1 MKPFSISARTALR
14 GITTVC
20 AGVSLSLSS
29 LAQSAPA
36 DTASVT
42 TTGQITGTTCAVV
55 TFDFGTNTLNR
66 TGSTTFALGT
76 SSAAAATGTAG
87 ATFGSKVG
95 ATFGF
100 QGPTTANSSCA
111 SFGTGWD
118 LSIQLAPE
126 QIVTIDNAT
135 TSTLGTKTFVKNA
148 LPGGTNAV
156 VALYGGNSNKSAGN
170 TTAADASI
178 ALTLVGNAGDSA
190 NFMSGGSSIRN
201 VNDQRVLAAQFV
213 KSTDAAP
220 TAGQFSQT
228 LTLLAVYR

>member
-1 MKPFSISARTALR
+1 MKFLRLSLQALR

-42 TTGQITGTTCAVV
+42 TTGQITSTTCAVA
-55 TFDFGTNTLNR
+55 TFDFGTTTLNR
-66 TGSTTFALGT
+66 TGSTTFALG
-76 SSAAAATGTAG
+76 SYNPSAATGPAG
-87 ATFGSKVG
+87 STFGSKVG
-95 ATFGF
+95 TNFGL
-100 QGPTTANSSCA
+100 QSAATANLPCPN
-111 SFGTGWD
+111 FGTGWD

-135 TSTLGTKTFVKNA
+135 TTALGTKTFVKNA

-156 VALYGGNSNKSAGN
+156 VALFGGNTNISSLNN
-170 TTAADASI
+170 TTADANLP
-178 ALTLVGNAGDSA
+178 LTLVGNAGGSA
-190 NFMSGGSSIRN
+190 NYLSGGSSIRN

>member
-36 DTASVT
+36 DTGSVT
-42 TTGQITGTTCAVV
+42 TTGQITSTTCAVV

-66 TGSTTFALGT
+66 TGSTTFALG
-76 SSAAAATGTAG
+76 SYNPSAATGTAG

-100 QGPTTANSSCA
+100 QSLTSAANCA

-135 TSTLGTKTFVKNA
+135 TTTLGTKTFVKNA

-156 VALYGGNSNKSAGN
+156 VALFGGNSIKTAGN

-178 ALTLVGNAGDSA
+178 SLTLVGNAGGSA
-190 NFMSGGSSIRN
+190 NYMSGGSSIRN

>member
-1 MKPFSISARTALR
+1 MNFLRLSRLALR

-20 AGVSLSLSS
+20 AGVWLSLSS
-29 LAQSAPA
+29 LAQAAPA

-42 TTGQITGTTCAVV
+42 TTGQITSTTCAAVS
-55 TFDFGTNTLNR
+55 FDFGNNNLNR
-66 TGSTTFALGT
+66 TGTTTFALGNYNP
-76 SSAAAATGTAG
+76 SAATGTAG

-95 ATFGF
+95 ATFGL
-100 QGPTTANSSCA
+100 QSAATANVVCPN
-111 SFGTGWD
+111 FGTGWD

-135 TSTLGTKTFVKNA
+135 TTTLGTKTFVKNA

-156 VALYGGNSNKSAGN
+156 VALFGGNSNKAAGN

-178 ALTLVGNAGDSA
+178 SLTLVGNAGGSA
-190 NFMSGGSSIRN
+190 NYMSGGSSIRN
-201 VNDQRVLAAQFV
+201 VNDSRLLAAQFV

-220 TAGQFSQT
+220 TAGQFSKP
-228 LTLLAVYR
+228 

>member
-1 MKPFSISARTALR
+1 MKFLRLSLQALR

-36 DTASVT
+36 DTGSVT
-42 TTGQITGTTCAVV
+42 TTGQITSTTCAVA
-55 TFDFGTNTLNR
+55 TFDFGTTTLNR
-66 TGSTTFALGT
+66 TGSTTFALG
-76 SSAAAATGTAG
+76 SYNASVATGTAG

-118 LSIQLAPE
+118 LSIQVAPE

-135 TSTLGTKTFVKNA
+135 TTALGTKTFIKNA

-156 VALYGGNSNKSAGN
+156 VALFGGNSLKSANNISG
-170 TTAADASI
+170 ADANLP
-178 ALTLVGNAGDSA
+178 LTLVGNAGGSA
-190 NFMSGGSSIRN
+190 NYLSGGSSIRN